1 MKKPMMAA
9 TPKTSRLGVLPPA
22 EAEELVAW
30 RGGRSNGSG
39 TRPESSGEPALGP
52 VACRDVSTF

>member
-1 MKKPMMAA
+1 MMAA
-9 TPKTSRLGVLPPA
+9 TPKTSRLGVLPPT

-39 TRPESSGEPALGP
+39 LRLESPEEPALGP
-52 VACRDVSTF
+52 VACCDDSAF